1 VGPSSEFAIVGNPG
15 HPFSGHGDSGAAIFD
30 IEGNW
35 VGMVFGGN
43 PIAQCD
49 SPVTYITPSKAIL
62 ESLAEMANRK
72 EEGKWLFEVLE

>member
-1 VGPSSEFAIVGNPG
+1 MGPSSEFAIVGNPG

-43 PIAQCD
+43 SIAQCD